1 MPIENDAEIRNIL
14 MRAKTIAV
22 VGASDK
28 PYRDSNRIAEY
39 LMRKGYTVYPVN
51 PAYKETNGVQCYPDL
66 ASLPVPVDIV
76 DVFRNSNAVDE
87 VVTQAISVKAKT
99 VWRSG
104 REQGRIGRHCCDH
117 GSLYRRGL
125 WSVGA
130 LSRCGESGSFVPL
143 CDEWRGTLV
152 LLIE

>member
-99 VWRSG
+99 VWLQYGVVNEVAASRAESAGIAVIMDHCIAVDYG
-104 REQGRIGRHCCDH
+104 R
-117 GSLYRRGL
+117 
-125 WSVGA
+125 
-130 LSRCGESGSFVPL
+130 
-143 CDEWRGTLV
+143 LV
-152 LLIE
+152 R